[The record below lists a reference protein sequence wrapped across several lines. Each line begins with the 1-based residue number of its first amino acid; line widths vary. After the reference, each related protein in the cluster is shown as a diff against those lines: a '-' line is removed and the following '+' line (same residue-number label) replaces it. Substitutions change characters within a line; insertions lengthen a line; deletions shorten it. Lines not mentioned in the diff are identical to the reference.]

1 MQGSKFKKIV
11 TLCSFSMLA
20 MSGATNAELASLTD
34 GELSDVD
41 GAGIGLVFEDFVFD
55 ARTDASAGQSFKIT
69 GIKDSTGTQD
79 VEITVSQLYIAN
91 TGSNYGENLSGVNL
105 GRLVN
110 PYEIELVDGDD
121 IGIDDTAVL
130 QFSAPK
136 KYEAT
141 TTVNLDRD
149 QDGALDTEVDSSGAT
164 VLKAYEAN
172 VEGYDCVLAGAS
184 MGTGTCASRPTGID
198 SASSEVIVGE
208 RPDLGLKL
216 QVQVGANSSDNLSIH
231 AKSAVFDGSYLRLWG
246 DDNKKQLV
254 GEYRLNFYTP
264 ELSINSCDASG
275 QGCGNTIYMKNFEL
289 ELALGNRFQPMSIG
303 VTESLDGTI
312 QPGNFVFEIASITE
326 YASEQGYM
334 SSLPTDGKRDSCSDD
349 SCRAAW
355 DFFNGYYTN
364 PEYKSNL
371 RIGALH
377 IGDISA
383 GGQNFGSS
391 RIEGMTIQYLKISS
405 HDLAN

>member
-1 MQGSKFKKIV
+1 MQADRFKKLV
-11 TLCSFSMLA
+11 TQFSLSALFLCGSA
-20 MSGATNAELASLTD
+20 NAELASLSD

-55 ARTDASAGQSFKIT
+55 ARTDTASGQSFKIT
-69 GIKDSTGTQD
+69 GIKDSTGTKD
-79 VEITVSQLYIAN
+79 VAITVSQLYIAN
-91 TGSNYGENLSGVNL
+91 SGSNYGENLSGVNL

-121 IGIDDTAVL
+121 IGIQDKAVL
-130 QFSAPK
+130 QFAAPK
-136 KYEAT
+136 KYAAT

-149 QDGALDTEVDSSGAT
+149 LDGALDTEVDSSGAT
-164 VLKAYEAN
+164 VLKNYEAN
-172 VEGYDCVLAGAS
+172 AEGYDCVLAGAS

-198 SASSEVIVGE
+198 AASSEAILGE
-208 RPDLGLKL
+208 RPDVGLKL
-216 QVQVGANSSDNLSIH
+216 QVQVGASTPDNLSIH

-254 GEYRLNFYTP
+254 GEFRLNFYTP

-275 QGCGNTIYMKNFEL
+275 QNCGNTIYMKNFEL
-289 ELALGNRFQPMSIG
+289 ELALGNRFQPMTIG
-303 VTESLDGTI
+303 VTESLNGTI
-312 QPGNFVFEIASITE
+312 QPGNFVFEIPSIAE
-326 YASEQGYM
+326 YATSQGYM
-334 SSLPTDGKRDSCSDD
+334 SSLPTDGKRESCVDD
-349 SCRAAW
+349 SCRTAW
-355 DFFNGYYTN
+355 DFFNDYYSN
-364 PEYKSNL
+364 PEFKSNL

-377 IGDISA
+377 IGDINA
-383 GGQNFGSS
+383 GGQNFGSA

>member
-1 MQGSKFKKIV
+1 MQGDKLKRLV
-11 TLCSFSMLA
+11 TRCSFSALVVC
-20 MSGATNAELASLTD
+20 GAANAELASLSD
-34 GELSDVD
+34 DELSDVD

-55 ARTDASAGQSFKIT
+55 ARTDAGAGQSFKIT
-69 GIKDSTGTQD
+69 GIKNTAGDQD

-91 TGSNYGENLSGVNL
+91 SGSNYGENLTGVNL

-110 PYEIELVDGDD
+110 PYEIELIDGDD
-121 IGIDDTAVL
+121 IGIEDKAVL

-149 QDGALDTEVDSSGAT
+149 LDGSLDTEIDSSGAT
-164 VLKAYEAN
+164 VLKQYAAN
-172 VEGYDCVLAGAS
+172 AEGYDCVLAGAT
-184 MGTGTCASRPTGID
+184 MGSGTCGSRPTGID
-198 SASSEVIVGE
+198 AASSEVILGE
-208 RPDLGLKL
+208 RPDIGLKL
-216 QVQVGANSSDNLSIH
+216 QVQVGSNQSDNLSIH

-254 GEYRLNFYTP
+254 GEFRLNFYTP
-264 ELSINSCDASG
+264 ELSINACDASG
-275 QGCGNTIYMKNFEL
+275 QNCGNTIYMKNFEL
-289 ELALGNRFQPMSIG
+289 ELALGNTFQPMSIG
-303 VTESLDGTI
+303 VTEALDGTI

-326 YASEQGYM
+326 YASQKGYM
-334 SSLPTDGKRDSCSDD
+334 ANLPTNGKRESCGND

-355 DFFNGYYTN
+355 DFFNDYYTK
-364 PEYKSNL
+364 PDFKSNL
-371 RIGALH
+371 NIGAMH

-383 GGQNFGSS
+383 GGQNFGSAK
-391 RIEGMTIQYLKISS
+391 IEGMTIQYLKISS

>member
-1 MQGSKFKKIV
+1 MQCDKFKRIV
-11 TLCSFSMLA
+11 ARCSLSLLA
-20 MSGATNAELASLTD
+20 MCGAANAELASLTD

-55 ARTDASAGQSFKIT
+55 ARTDAAAGQSFKIT
-69 GIKDSTGTQD
+69 GIKDSSGIED
-79 VEITVSQLYIAN
+79 VEIIVSQLYIAN
-91 TGSNYGENLSGVNL
+91 AGSNYGESLSGVNL

-110 PYEIELVDGDD
+110 PYEIELIDGDD
-121 IGIDDTAVL
+121 IGIEDQAVL
-130 QFSAPK
+130 QFSAPT

-149 QDGALDTEVDSSGAT
+149 LDGALDTELDSSGAT
-164 VLKAYEAN
+164 VLKNYEAN
-172 VEGYDCVLAGAS
+172 ADGYDCVLAGAS
-184 MGTGTCASRPTGID
+184 MGTGTCASRPAGID
-198 SASSEVIVGE
+198 VASSEAIVGE

-216 QVQVGANSSDNLSIH
+216 QVQVGSNSSQNLSIH

-264 ELSINSCDASG
+264 ELSLNSCDASG
-275 QGCGNTIYMKNFEL
+275 QSCGNTIYMKNFEL

-303 VTESLDGTI
+303 VTESLDGSI

-326 YASEQGYM
+326 YATEQGYL
-334 SSLPTDGKRDSCSDD
+334 SSLPTDGLRESCGDD
-349 SCRAAW
+349 SCRTAW
-355 DFFNGYYTN
+355 DFFNGYYSN
-364 PEYKSNL
+364 SEFKSNL
-371 RIGALH
+371 RIGEVH
-377 IGDISA
+377 IGDINA